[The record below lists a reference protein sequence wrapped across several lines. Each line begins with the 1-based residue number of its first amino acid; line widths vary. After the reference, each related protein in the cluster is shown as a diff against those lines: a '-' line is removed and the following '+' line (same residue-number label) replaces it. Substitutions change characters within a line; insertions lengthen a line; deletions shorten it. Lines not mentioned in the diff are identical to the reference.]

1 MNRWGVRIAGLLM
14 LLFFA
19 LVFVAMYK
27 QLASLQK
34 NRPASSSTA
43 TSTR

>member
-27 QLASLQK
+27 QMAALQK
-34 NRPASSSTA
+34 NRPAPTSTT